1 MAVDCHFTEPGAGSL
16 RPVNLGNALR
26 SPADGG
32 DVASIKIAKFN
43 TVVEQNAVALP
54 VEAVSEKNFAL
65 GTSGD
70 VSQIGGGDYLVL
82 DT

>member
-1 MAVDCHFTEPGAGSL
+1 LKAALGS
-16 RPVNLGNALR
+16 RIGLGNALG

-32 DVASIKIAKFN
+32 DVAGIKIAKFN
-43 TVVEQNAVALP
+43 TVVEKNSVALP

-70 VSQIGGGDYLVL
+70 VSQIGGGDYLVF
-82 DT
+82 DS